1 VQSTVLI
8 DHNDHASNPFLHTY
22 HPDHDNLVA
31 DFASGQPVGRE
42 SYTINRVIKLTF
54 DTSGNDF
61 NSLTRSSK
69 RLSGIYE
76 ETLTLIGLA
85 ANPANEKSYAM
96 KGVFAIN
103 RISDIATLTTQ

>member
-1 VQSTVLI
+1 MRVSNV
-8 DHNDHASNPFLHTY
+8 ASKY
-22 HPDHDNLVA
+22 
-31 DFASGQPVGRE
+31 
-42 SYTINRVIKLTF
+42 IKLTF
-54 DTSGNDF
+54 NTSGNDF

-85 ANPANEKSYAM
+85 ATPPVNEKEYAM
-96 KGVFAIN
+96 KGVFVIN